1 MPLACGSLWLATVME
16 AALGLPDIPFQITA
30 DYPPG
35 CYGGPGPGEGS
46 NITDMLAP
54 SCIYNMKGYAT
65 DAVYREAAG
74 IILNTNRAGY
84 YDGMLLN
91 LTVSNL
97 PGTLKPDILVETDG
111 WAHLSVGDET
121 RDFWW
126 NPSQGKIIYGPKPV
140 EVSAKVATI
149 DSGTLPNNVST
160 WSSWD
165 SLTGT
170 AHGNGLHLICTH
182 KCSSNVPN
190 SEFYT
195 AQEILMK
202 KVEGGWN
209 YLVMYNFRDNS
220 RKLEDYNKYVISGDL
235 QDVNI
240 V

>member
-1 MPLACGSLWLATVME
+1 MPLAYGSLLLATVME

-54 SCIYNMKGYAT
+54 SCIYNMKGYAI
-65 DAVYREAAG
+65 DGVHREVAG
-74 IILNTNRAGY
+74 IILNNNMRGRY
-84 YDGMLLN
+84 GSLHMNLN
-91 LTVSNL
+91 LSTL
-97 PGTLKPDILVETDG
+97 PGTVKHNVIVGTYG

-126 NPSQGKIIYGPKPV
+126 NPSPGENIYGPKPV
-140 EVSAKVATI
+140 EVFAKVATI

-170 AHGNGLHLICTH
+170 AHSDGLNLICTH

-195 AQEILMK
+195 GQEILIK
-202 KVEGGWN
+202 RVEGGWN
-209 YLVMYNFRDNS
+209 YLVTYNFRDNS
-220 RKLEDYNKYVISGDL
+220 RQLEDYNKYVISGNL

-240 V
+240 I